1 MIKVY
6 VTLIDKSIKKKLN
19 IRKDRHLN
27 RFSPL
32 LNIIINSYNE
42 PRILGKRSIVTRQK
56 IIHWLIGNKHRIV
69 IKNKLINGYLD
80 IKYKNL
86 SKINE

>member
-19 IRKDRHLN
+19 IREDRHLN

-32 LNIIINSYNE
+32 LNIIINSYNY
-42 PRILGKRSIVTRQK
+42 PGILGKRSIVTRQK
-56 IIHWLIGNKHRIV
+56 IIHWLIGKKHRIV
-69 IKNKLINGYLD
+69 IKNKLINRYLD